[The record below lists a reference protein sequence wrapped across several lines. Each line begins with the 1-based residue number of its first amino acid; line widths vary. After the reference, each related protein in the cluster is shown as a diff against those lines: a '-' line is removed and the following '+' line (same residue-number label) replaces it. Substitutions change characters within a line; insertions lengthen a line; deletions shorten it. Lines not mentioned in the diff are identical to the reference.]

1 MCLKAVNHSL
11 LALKSLQF
19 SQFKLGKVW
28 PVHALSWAENVHA
41 SVKVMGIVVI
51 CCAVMNVLFEEL
63 EIQALH

>member
-1 MCLKAVNHSL
+1 M
-11 LALKSLQF
+11 
-19 SQFKLGKVW
+19 
-28 PVHALSWAENVHA
+28 HA